1 MKPQN
6 YSLIDT
12 FFDIMNIQDV
22 NSHKFDLKPSII
34 RFSSIND
41 PSFSWLQNVS
51 TEFR

>member
-34 RFSSIND
+34 
-41 PSFSWLQNVS
+41 
-51 TEFR
+51 